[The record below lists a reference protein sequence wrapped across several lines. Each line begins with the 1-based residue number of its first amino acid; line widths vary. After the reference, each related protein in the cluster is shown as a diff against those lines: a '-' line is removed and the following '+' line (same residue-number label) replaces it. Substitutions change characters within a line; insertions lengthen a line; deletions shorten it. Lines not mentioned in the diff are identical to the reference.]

1 MPDLAALP
9 SVSNC
14 GPEETFVTT
23 IYRTV
28 TGTDVFVAG
37 VENPFTARTDTVV
50 EPALKGTNCVV
61 ILSEPPARTTG
72 DVIDPTAV
80 LLEVTTMFADVPP
93 ASCSTAA
100 KLPSG
105 FN

>member
-1 MPDLAALP
+1 LP
-9 SVSNC
+9 VLGELTSLSNR
-14 GPEETFVTT
+14 GPEAIFVTI

-28 TGTDVFVAG
+28 TGTDVFVVGA
-37 VENPFTARTDTVV
+37 VNPFTACTDTVV
-50 EPALKGTNCVV
+50 EPTLKGTNWVV
-61 ILSEPPARTTG
+61 ILSEPPAIMTG